1 MEQIN
6 YDAFESYSKIVVIGV
21 GGAGNNAVNRMI
33 DEQMHDIDFWVC
45 NTDIQTISSS
55 KAEHKLLLGPQ
66 KTKGLGAGGD
76 PEVGRIAAE
85 DSSDDIKEIVE
96 GADIVF
102 IAAGMGGGTGTGAAP
117 VIAKIAKDAGALTIA
132 IVTRPFAFEGEVRR
146 SRAVEGIKNLKEVVD
161 SILVVS
167 NDKLMMMNG
176 DRPLTDGFH
185 EADKVLSQS
194 VKTITDIILIRG
206 IINLDLNDIRNGLQ
220 NKGYALIGFGT
231 GKGPNKAIDAVNMAI
246 SSPLLEAGIH
256 GAKTAIVNVTFSN
269 EVTMYEANEVI
280 NYIKEAAGTESNI
293 NVVLGIQQNS
303 ELKDE
308 MYVSVIATDL
318 SETFDQNEIPQPLI
332 KKEEIAKEEI
342 KEEEETED
350 EEENILPSFLNKHND
365 GE

>member
-1 MEQIN
+1 MEQVN

-33 DEQMHDIDFWVC
+33 KDQMHDIDFWVC
-45 NTDIQTISSS
+45 NTDIQVVSTS
-55 KAEHKLLLGPQ
+55 KAEHKLLLGP
-66 KTKGLGAGGD
+66 KTTKGLGAGGD
-76 PEVGRIAAE
+76 PEVGRMAAE
-85 DSSDDIKEIVE
+85 DSSDDIKEIVD

-117 VIAKIAKDAGALTIA
+117 VIAKIARDAGALTIA
-132 IVTRPFAFEGEVRR
+132 IVTRPFTFEGEKRR

-176 DRPLTDGFH
+176 NRPLA
-185 EADKVLSQS
+185 EAFEESDRILSQS
-194 VKTITDIILIRG
+194 VKTITDIILVKG
-206 IINLDLNDIRNGLQ
+206 VINLDLNDIRNGLQ
-220 NKGYALIGFGT
+220 NKGLALIGFGS
-231 GKGPNKAIDAVNMAI
+231 GKGENKAIDAVNQAI

-256 GAKTAIVNVTFSN
+256 GAKTAIVNITYSN

-280 NYIKEAAGTESNI
+280 NYIKEAAGTDSDI
-293 NVVLGIQQNS
+293 NVVLGIQLNS

-308 MYVSVIATDL
+308 MFVSVIATDL
-318 SETFDQNEIPQPLI
+318 SENYDQNELPKPFIRKEEI
-332 KKEEIAKEEI
+332 KKEEIV
-342 KEEEETED
+342 EEETEEED
-350 EEENILPSFLNKHND
+350 ESILPSFLSDNID